1 MGFGDAIKVISTNTP
16 VFEGTP
22 SELLFSRRFA
32 ESTVYA
38 NDRNSNYVILLFV
51 LVTNFSLF
59 VQCFVQCQE
68 WDREKFGIWNFDS
81 FHFLRG
87 EFVENPKM
95 IALSVGRAGN
105 ESIIPLFF
113 PKSDPFS
120 SRHLSKCKLARGVEK
135 EDLDS
140 RVGWE
145 STMNR
150 EISLGIKRGRKRWK
164 LAKRCSMIF
173 FFANYRHR

>member
-1 MGFGDAIKVISTNTP
+1 MTRLKSSP
-16 VFEGTP
+16 RRLP
-22 SELLFSRRFA
+22 SSREHRLNYCSLVVLLNQLSN
-32 ESTVYA
+32 A